1 LVIYS
6 LIGLQAWGKK
16 PVIKTKIKNGQY
28 ARPLH
33 NAISPRNEGCAGLGG
48 RKCLVVKSLQNL
60 SNNNTFHYI
69 HLVNAP
75 AGGLAGAVRCCH
87 RAKSF
92 GSAVGVCRDL

>member
-16 PVIKTKIKNGQY
+16 SVIKTKIKNGQY

-48 RKCLVVKSLQNL
+48 RICLVMKSLQNF
-60 SNNNTFHYI
+60 SNNHTFQYI
-69 HLVNAP
+69 HMVNAP
-75 AGGLAGAVRCCH
+75 ARG
-87 RAKSF
+87 
-92 GSAVGVCRDL
+92 